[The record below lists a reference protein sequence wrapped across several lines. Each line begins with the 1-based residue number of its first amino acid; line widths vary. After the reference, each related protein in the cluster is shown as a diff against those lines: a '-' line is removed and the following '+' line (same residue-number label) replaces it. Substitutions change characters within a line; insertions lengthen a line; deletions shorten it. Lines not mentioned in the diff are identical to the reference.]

1 MQKIQKSRKA
11 QTMNVKNA
19 TPIVAHTA
27 TERKT
32 ENTFDALKRQTEI
45 AMGIGGDIAARAMVE
60 LGKAYA
66 GIAVNKCADPQRK
79 TAVDRDTV
87 SDNGM
92 NPALLQLR
100 REVFADVAALDN
112 LHDAMNAA
120 LAARYND
127 NGDMVTEIV
136 DRDAWA
142 RADILS
148 RDRLGD
154 GMDLVQDAVLE
165 LLEQQAAGHDASG
178 AGWLDMEY
186 IVRKLDRRVLIREDE
201 SAAYHDVET
210 TPAQAIFQA
219 VRRSIADSRAMQTDP
234 RNGYT
239 YLEELT
245 ADGLDTVYRRI
256 GKYSD
261 LCGYAHNGQI
271 SDMAGA
277 PAGWYGGDGL
287 ATADRQTVGDM
298 AKLLARLNLTDRQA
312 QILKYRMQGMGIRA
326 IATRLGVTYQ
336 CVQITLKRMQKRLEE
351 LGITPDE
358 K

>member
-1 MQKIQKSRKA
+1 MEKSKK
-11 QTMNVKNA
+11 NVKNA
-19 TPIVAHTA
+19 TTIVAHTA

-32 ENTFDALKRQTEI
+32 ENTFDTLKRKTEI
-45 AMGIGGDIAARAMVE
+45 AMDMGGDIAARAMVE
-60 LGKAYA
+60 LGRALA
-66 GIAVNKCADPQRK
+66 GIAVNKYADPQRK

-100 REVFADVAALDN
+100 REIYADVSALDN
-112 LHDAMNAA
+112 LRGAMNAA
-120 LAARYND
+120 LATRYND
-127 NGDMVTEIV
+127 NGDMVTEVV
-136 DRDAWA
+136 DRDAWE
-142 RADILS
+142 RADMLS

-154 GMDLVQDAVLE
+154 GMDLVQDVVLE
-165 LLEQQAAGHDASG
+165 LLEQQTAGHDASG
-178 AGWLDMEY
+178 SGWLDMVY
-186 IVRKLDRRVLIREDE
+186 TVRELDRRVLIREDE

-210 TPAQAIFQA
+210 TPARTAFRAVGRAIEA
-219 VRRSIADSRAMQTDP
+219 SRAMQTDP

-298 AKLLARLNLTDRQA
+298 AKLLERLNLTDRQA
-312 QILKYRMQGMGIRA
+312 QILKYRMQGMGYKA
-326 IATRLGVTYQ
+326 IATKLGVSDGTIKKA
-336 CVQITLKRMQKRLEE
+336 VKRIRDSAGDIGLFPK
-351 LGITPDE
+351 

>member
-1 MQKIQKSRKA
+1 MYYTAVQW
-11 QTMNVKNA
+11 TL
-19 TPIVAHTA
+19 HT
-27 TERKT
+27 
-32 ENTFDALKRQTEI
+32 
-45 AMGIGGDIAARAMVE
+45 
-60 LGKAYA
+60 YA

-87 SDNGM
+87 SNNGM

-112 LHDAMNAA
+112 LRDAMDAA
-120 LAARYND
+120 IATRYND
-127 NGDMVTEIV
+127 NGDMVTEVV

-142 RADILS
+142 RADVLS
-148 RDRLGD
+148 RNRLGD
-154 GMDLVQDAVLE
+154 GMDLVQDAILE
-165 LLEQQAAGHDASG
+165 LLEQQEAGRDAGG

-186 IVRKLDRRVLIREDE
+186 TVRKLDRRVLIREDE
-201 SAAYHDVET
+201 SAAYHDAET
-210 TPAQAIFQA
+210 TPAQAIFQT

-239 YLEELT
+239 YIEELT

-287 ATADRQTVGDM
+287 ATADRQTVGNM
-298 AKLLARLNLTDRQA
+298 AKLLERLNLTDRQA
-312 QILKYRMQGMGIRA
+312 QILKYRMQGMGYKA
-326 IATRLGVTYQ
+326 IATRIGTSFE
-336 CVQITLKRMQKRLEE
+336 CVRITLKRMQKRLEE
-351 LGITPDE
+351 IGITPDE

>member
-1 MQKIQKSRKA
+1 MKKSEK
-11 QTMNVKNA
+11 NVKKA

-27 TERKT
+27 TERKS
-32 ENTFDALKRQTEI
+32 ENTFDQLKRQTEK
-45 AMGIGGDIAARAMVE
+45 AMDMGGDIAARAMVE
-60 LGKAYA
+60 LCKAYA

-112 LHDAMNAA
+112 LRDAMNAA
-120 LAARYND
+120 LATRYND
-127 NGDMVTEIV
+127 DGDMVTEVV

-142 RADILS
+142 RADMLS
-148 RDRLGD
+148 HDRLGD
-154 GMDLVQDAVLE
+154 GMDLVQDAILE
-165 LLEQQAAGHDASG
+165 LLEQQATGRDAGG

-186 IVRKLDRRVLIREDE
+186 TVRKLDKRVLIREDE

-210 TPAQAIFQA
+210 TPAQAIFQT

-298 AKLLARLNLTDRQA
+298 AKLLERLNLTDRQA
-312 QILKYRMQGMGIRA
+312 QILKYRMQGMGYKA
-326 IATRLGVTYQ
+326 IATRLGVPHQSIKTIMKRLQ
-336 CVQITLKRMQKRLEE
+336 KRMEE
-351 LGITPDE
+351 MGLTPNE

>member
-11 QTMNVKNA
+11 QTTNVKNA
-19 TPIVAHTA
+19 TPIVAHTI

-32 ENTFDALKRQTEI
+32 ENTFDHLKRQTEI
-45 AMGIGGDIAARAMVE
+45 AMDMGGDVAARAMVE
-60 LGKAYA
+60 LGRAYA

-100 REVFADVAALDN
+100 REIYADVSALDN
-112 LHDAMNAA
+112 LRDAMNAA
-120 LAARYND
+120 LATRYND
-127 NGDMVTEIV
+127 DGDIVTEIV

-142 RADILS
+142 RADVLS

-154 GMDLVQDAVLE
+154 GMDLVQDVVLE

-178 AGWLDMEY
+178 AGWLDMKY
-186 IVRKLDRRVLIREDE
+186 TVRKLDRRVLIREDE

-210 TPAQAIFQA
+210 TPAQAVFQT
-219 VRRSIADSRAMQTDP
+219 VRSSIADSRAMQTDP
-234 RNGYT
+234 RNGYS
-239 YLEELT
+239 YIEDLT

-271 SDMAGA
+271 SDIAGA

-287 ATADRQTVGDM
+287 ATADRQTVDDM
-298 AKLLARLNLTDRQA
+298 ARLLERLNLTDRQA
-312 QILKYRMQGMGIRA
+312 QILKYRLQGYGIKA
-326 IATRLGVTYQ
+326 IASRLGISFQAVSK
-336 CVQITLKRMQKRLEE
+336 TLKRMQDIAGDIGL
-351 LGITPDE
+351 TPQ

>member
-1 MQKIQKSRKA
+1 MKKSKK
-11 QTMNVKNA
+11 NVKNA
-19 TPIVAHTA
+19 TPIVAHTT

-32 ENTFDALKRQTEI
+32 ENTFDTLKRQTEI
-45 AMGIGGDIAARAMVE
+45 AMDMGGDIAARAMVE

-112 LHDAMNAA
+112 LRDAMNAA
-120 LAARYND
+120 LATRYND

-136 DRDAWA
+136 DRDAWE
-142 RADILS
+142 RADVLS

-154 GMDLVQDAVLE
+154 GMDLVQDAILE
-165 LLEQQAAGHDASG
+165 LLEQQAAGRDVGG

-186 IVRKLDRRVLIREDE
+186 TVRKLDKRVLIREDE
-201 SAAYHDVET
+201 SAAYHDAET
-210 TPAQAIFQA
+210 TPAQAIFQT

-239 YLEELT
+239 YLEELA

-298 AKLLARLNLTDRQA
+298 AKLLECLNLTDRQA
-312 QILKYRMQGMGIRA
+312 QILKYRMQGMGYKA
-326 IATRLGVTYQ
+326 IASRLGISQGNVWN
-336 CVQITLKRMQKRLEE
+336 CVSRIRERAREIGLIP
-351 LGITPDE
+351 GE

>member
-1 MQKIQKSRKA
+1 MKESKK
-11 QTMNVKNA
+11 NVKNA

-32 ENTFDALKRQTEI
+32 ENTFDQLKRQTEI
-45 AMGIGGDIAARAMVE
+45 AMNMGGDIAARAMVE

-100 REVFADVAALDN
+100 REVFADVSALDN
-112 LHDAMNAA
+112 LRDAMDAA
-120 LAARYND
+120 LATRYND
-127 NGDMVTEIV
+127 DGDMVTEIV

-142 RADILS
+142 RADVLS

-154 GMDLVQDAVLE
+154 GMDLVQDVVLE
-165 LLEQQAAGHDASG
+165 LLEQQAAGRDACG

-186 IVRKLDRRVLIREDE
+186 TVRKLDKRVLIREDD
-201 SAAYHDVET
+201 SAAYHDAET
-210 TPAQAIFQA
+210 TPAQAIFQT

-239 YLEELT
+239 YIEELT

-287 ATADRQTVGDM
+287 ATADRQTVNDM
-298 AKLLARLNLTDRQA
+298 AKLLERLDLTDRQA
-312 QILKYRMQGMGIRA
+312 QVLKYRMQGMGYKA
-326 IATRLGVTYQ
+326 ISSRLGISQGNVCK
-336 CVQITLKRMQKRLEE
+336 CVYRIRDRAREI
-351 LGITPDE
+351 GFIPDE